1 LIISLKGDV
10 YYPLIP
16 SEREAFRTKAGKRVP
31 PHHWAVYDL
40 IRAIPAGK
48 VSTYKDVCVALGE
61 GSPRSVG
68 GALRNNPF
76 APRIPCHRVIA
87 SSFFVGGFKG
97 EWAAT
102 VAPPARDDAAKRVGK
117 ENWHEPFR
125 GGGMGPLQNEK
136 LRMLLREGVG
146 FGRDGKVLVS
156 QDAMWQFEGGPGAE
170 E

>member
-1 LIISLKGDV
+1 MTRF
-10 YYPLIP
+10 
-16 SEREAFRTKAGKRVP
+16 EREAFRTAAGKRVP

-40 IRAIPAGK
+40 VRTIPAGR
-48 VSTYKDVCVALGE
+48 VSTYKDVCASLGQ

-97 EWAAT
+97 EWAASS
-102 VAPPARDDAAKRVGK
+102 APAPEDSDEDLDGDGGK
-117 ENWHEPFR
+117 IRNWHMPFR

-136 LRMLLREGVG
+136 LRMLVREGVV
-146 FGRDGKVLVS
+146 FGKGGKMSVS
-156 QDAMWQFEGGPGAE
+156 PDAALWQFDADGRPGAE